1 MTFNLKFLL
10 ENNIILH
17 YYIIY
22 LFTFS
27 VLQYL
32 LHNQH
37 NKIQILYKV
46 LIAIYK
52 KNFVYYYRLMFT
64 SNY

>member
-1 MTFNLKFLL
+1 MSFHLKFLL

-27 VLQYL
+27 VLQNY

-37 NKIQILYKV
+37 NKIKILYKV

-52 KNFVYYYRLMFT
+52 
-64 SNY
+64 

>member
-1 MTFNLKFLL
+1 MTFILKFLL

-27 VLQYL
+27 EED
-32 LHNQH
+32 
-37 NKIQILYKV
+37 KIQILYKV

-52 KNFVYYYRLMFT
+52 
-64 SNY
+64 